1 MRCVIFVNLLILR
14 DSKILMLLN
23 CSIFTFH
30 LSCIKDN
37 NILVPAVDL
46 SELLLYINY
55 FSLNGHGK
63 CLWRNIRFGL
73 LLSLLNFFYTLY
85 SDILILSINFFF
97 WTATST
103 TPRFVCGPIMSY
115 SSLWERTTYR
125 VSWHYFCALEG

>member
-1 MRCVIFVNLLILR
+1 M
-14 DSKILMLLN
+14 
-23 CSIFTFH
+23 
-30 LSCIKDN
+30 
-37 NILVPAVDL
+37 PAVDL

-103 TPRFVCGPIMSY
+103 TPRFVWTHYVLFISMRKNHIPCLLTLFLCSGRLRWHLNHAN
-115 SSLWERTTYR
+115 SLEQTSLLAITSGSLRGLIWWNT
-125 VSWHYFCALEG
+125 SINYFR